1 MSTAL
6 AFEIRDSA
14 IAGKGAFAIRPI
26 TKGERLIEYT
36 GERISHPVADAR
48 YDDESMREHHTFLFA
63 VTSRTVIDA
72 SRGGN
77 EARFIN
83 HSCDP
88 NCETEIEKGR
98 VYIFAL
104 RDIPVGEEL
113 NYDYAYERSGD
124 ETAEDERRYK
134 CLCGATRCRGSIME
148 PKATY
153 LKRTRAEAAK
163 RAAKKRQR
171 AQESKGTPRST
182 SRATRGPAR
191 KK

>member
-1 MSTAL
+1 MSTPL
-6 AFEIRDSA
+6 AFKVRESA
-14 IAGKGAFAIRPI
+14 VAGKGAFAIRPI
-26 TKGERLIEYT
+26 TKGERIIEYT

-48 YDDESMREHHTFLFA
+48 YDDESMQEHHTFLFA

-104 RDIPVGEEL
+104 REIPVGEEL
-113 NYDYAYERSGD
+113 HYDYAYERSGD
-124 ETAEDERRYK
+124 ETAEDERRYQ
-134 CLCGATRCRGSIME
+134 CLCGTAKCRGSIME

-153 LKRTRAEAAK
+153 LKRKRAETAK
-163 RAAKKRQR
+163 RAAKKRSV
-171 AQESKGTPRST
+171 A
-182 SRATRGPAR
+182 PAR

>member
-1 MSTAL
+1 MSTPL
-6 AFEIRDSA
+6 AFEVLESA
-14 IAGKGAFAIRPI
+14 VAGKGAFAIRPI
-26 TKGERLIEYT
+26 RKGKRIIEYT

-48 YDDESMREHHTFLFA
+48 YDDESMQEHHTFLFS

-88 NCETEIEKGR
+88 NCDTEIEKGR
-98 VYIFAL
+98 VYIYAL

-113 NYDYAYERSGD
+113 HYDYAYERSGD
-124 ETAEDERRYK
+124 ETSEDERRYK
-134 CLCGATRCRGSIME
+134 CLCGTAKCRGSIME

-153 LKRTRAEAAK
+153 LKRKRAEAAK
-163 RAAKKRQR
+163 WAAKQRKR
-171 AQESKGTPRST
+171 S
-182 SRATRGPAR
+182 PA
-191 KK
+191 KKK

>member
-1 MSTAL
+1 MSISL
-6 AFEIRDSA
+6 AFKVRESA
-14 IAGKGAFAIRPI
+14 VAGKGAFAFRPI
-26 TKGERLIEYT
+26 TKGERIIEYT

-48 YDDESMREHHTFLFA
+48 YDDESMQEHHIFLFS
-63 VTSRTVIDA
+63 VTIRTVIDA

-104 RDIPVGEEL
+104 RDIPAGEGL

-134 CLCGATRCRGSIME
+134 CLCGSPTCRGSIME

-153 LKRTRAEAAK
+153 LKRKGTEAVM
-163 RAAKKRQR
+163 RAATQR
-171 AQESKGTPRST
+171 SSA
-182 SRATRGPAR
+182 PAR

>member
-1 MSTAL
+1 MSTPL
-6 AFEIRDSA
+6 AFEIRQSA

-88 NCETEIEKGR
+88 NCETEIERGR

-124 ETAEDERRYK
+124 ETAEDERRYR
-134 CLCGATRCRGSIME
+134 CRCGAPRCRGSIME
-148 PKATY
+148 PTATY
-153 LKRTRAEAAK
+153 LKRTRAEVAK
-163 RAAKKRQR
+163 RAARKRKR
-171 AQESKGTPRST
+171 AQERSGATRST
-182 SRATRGPAR
+182 SRRKRGPA
-191 KK
+191 KKK

>member
-1 MSTAL
+1 MSISL
-6 AFEIRDSA
+6 AFKVRESA
-14 IAGKGAFAIRPI
+14 VAGKGAFAIRPI
-26 TKGERLIEYT
+26 TKGERIIEYT

-48 YDDESMREHHTFLFA
+48 YDDESMQEHHTFLFS
-63 VTSRTVIDA
+63 VTTRTVIDA

-104 RDIPVGEEL
+104 RDIPAGEGL

-134 CLCGATRCRGSIME
+134 CLCGSPTCRGSIME

-153 LKRTRAEAAK
+153 LKRKGTEAVM
-163 RAAKKRQR
+163 RAATQR
-171 AQESKGTPRST
+171 SSA
-182 SRATRGPAR
+182 PAR